1 MFNYMYRDIVQKGM
15 DVNTSEIISKIK
27 FIGRIQKG
35 EKINVRNMCVQQN
48 NWITRIS
55 RTFFTCDDRLNAF
68 HFVEN
73 ILKRAFEIISLN
85 RSSMK
90 ISDRCLVSNMIADIK
105 ESLKGVENLK
115 EAYATD
121 IMYCCKL
128 DTLIQ
133 DTNSRLT
140 ELEIYATSVFSDDKN
155 NID

>member
-1 MFNYMYRDIVQKGM
+1 MFNYMFRDIIQKGM

-48 NWITRIS
+48 NWITKIS
-55 RTFFTCDDRLNAF
+55 RTFFTCDDRINAF

-73 ILKRAFEIISLN
+73 IMKRAFEIISLN
-85 RSSMK
+85 RTSLK
-90 ISDRCLVSNMIADIK
+90 ISDTCLVSNMIADIK
-105 ESLKGVENLK
+105 ESIKGIENLK
-115 EAYATD
+115 EAYASD

-140 ELEIYATSVFSDDKN
+140 ELEMTQSSLFNDDKN
-155 NID
+155 NVD